1 MSDPIAHS
9 AEVRLNN
16 PAESNGLLLTWIR
29 HTERSSTGVVD
40 IAPGGGLAPH
50 IHEHHD
56 EVVTILHG
64 EVEFRFGE
72 DTLLVTAGD
81 VISVPAGT
89 THAPVHSPS
98 GCLMVSVFAPWFD
111 PDEPDRVFVE

>member
-1 MSDPIAHS
+1 MFDQISHS
-9 AEVRLNN
+9 AKIRRDH
-16 PAESNGLLLTWIR
+16 PAGANGLLLTWVR

-56 EVVTILHG
+56 EVVTILDG
-64 EVEFRFGE
+64 EVEFRFGD
-72 DTLLVTAGD
+72 DTRLVTAGD

-89 THAPVHSPS
+89 IHAPVHSPS
-98 GCLMVSVFAPWFD
+98 GCLMVSVFAPCFD
-111 PDEPDRVFVE
+111 PDDPDRVFVE